1 MRNPKLRKEM
11 AKVPQEIKKQVEQAV
26 LDLED
31 MRTWRYEYYNYRH
44 VLRLHVDGKPHTVTI
59 DIPYHDEEE
68 KKQFW
73 ATMVGRGLSLD
84 EIEKAEK
91 SIVEK
96 DKLPF

>member
-1 MRNPKLRKEM
+1 MKNQKLRKAM

-31 MRTWRYEYYNYRH
+31 MRTWRYEYNNYRH
-44 VLRLHVDGKPHTVTI
+44 VLRHYIDGKPHTVTI